1 MFHLHVSKVKS
12 LLETM
17 LKKTL
22 CYTHFTVYVLFTL
35 FQHSFTEP
43 SGMQD
48 MVSSYKGWLQVWT
61 GKEGLI
67 YVYKHACLNQV
78 NPVFCIKTSSPSRV
92 TRANESPLNMTWCI
106 CTEVL
111 HHRCENTGSVV
122 ISGYYTMTF

>member
-1 MFHLHVSKVKS
+1 MFHLHVSKAKP

-17 LKKTL
+17 LTKTL

-43 SGMQD
+43 SGMRG
-48 MVSSYKGWLQVWT
+48 MVSPYT
-61 GKEGLI
+61 GRLRVKAGIEGLI